1 MTVVERTLEP
11 PADAGRFE
19 HHSPRVDDALGIV
32 RRRFFDWLDRRS
44 FSGKVR
50 EDLLQVLSAVV
61 SELTAKRSVAFT
73 VTAEDAGENVLLR
86 FDTLGI
92 GGWDPVR
99 LGRCVAAVDR
109 LARGASIRLFPM
121 VGERHLLVDVAL
133 PS

>member
-11 PADAGRFE
+11 HAEADRFE

-32 RRRFFDWLDRRS
+32 RRRFFGWLDRRS

-50 EDLLQVLSAVV
+50 EDLLRVLTAVA

-86 FDTLGI
+86 FDTQGI

-99 LGRCVAAVDR
+99 LGRCLAAVDR
-109 LARGASIRLFPM
+109 LARGSSVRLFPV

-133 PS
+133 PA